1 MGRQDRPYSREE
13 ILALERACGFFYTPE
28 EIETMVQKAKDFSF
42 PYHQLSEPTQAGSVD
57 VFPSYE
63 EMMIDELFNGP
74 SYMESQP
81 DIEQVLKEGDAVF
94 NGCTVE
100 QNPEKI
106 QLNEYLMEETK
117 PLHTNFVLPDQ
128 RLSLCYTCPVYFGS
142 FENKQKV
149 LEALCN
155 EIHFKVLNEWGTFS
169 CHCGLVPILKLSQT
183 PSNKNKVFLGCPK
196 KIEARCNFFQ
206 WIHETSKPEYVPKTA
221 ARSALKKRLNDMVH
235 ERMEKKQKTEGGFQF
250 P

>member
-1 MGRQDRPYSREE
+1 M
-13 ILALERACGFFYTPE
+13 
-28 EIETMVQKAKDFSF
+28 
-42 PYHQLSEPTQAGSVD
+42 
-57 VFPSYE
+57 
-63 EMMIDELFNGP
+63 
-74 SYMESQP
+74 
-81 DIEQVLKEGDAVF
+81 
-94 NGCTVE
+94 
-100 QNPEKI
+100 
-106 QLNEYLMEETK
+106 
-117 PLHTNFVLPDQ
+117 
-128 RLSLCYTCPVYFGS
+128 YFGS

-155 EIHFKVLNEWGTFS
+155 EIHFKVLSEWGTFS